1 MTSLLVSDKGITMTS
16 TVEMYKQALEK
27 ITKTVEA
34 RREGYFSDF
43 HEQAA
48 RGDGWF
54 TQHEQ
59 GVLDAYD
66 EVQMLL
72 DSVNYELEQMLDA
85 NTAFAG
91 AVMQR

>member
-1 MTSLLVSDKGITMTS
+1 MAS
-16 TVEMYKQALEK
+16 TVELYKQALEK
-27 ITKTVEA
+27 ITETVKA
-34 RREGYFSDF
+34 RREGYFTDF

-48 RGDGWF
+48 HGDGWF

-85 NTAFAG
+85 QSADAAKAMAESFAG
-91 AVMQR
+91 AVMQQ

>member
-1 MTSLLVSDKGITMTS
+1 MASN
-16 TVEMYKQALEK
+16 VELYKQALEK
-27 ITKTVEA
+27 ITKTVAA

-72 DSVNYELEQMLDA
+72 DSVNYELDQMLDA
-85 NTAFAG
+85 NSAYAG
-91 AVMQR
+91 AVMQGDIW

>member
-1 MTSLLVSDKGITMTS
+1 MS
-16 TVEMYKQALEK
+16 TVDLYKQALKK
-27 ITKTVEA
+27 ITETVEA
-34 RREGYFSDF
+34 RREGYIEDF
-43 HEQAA
+43 RSEAET
-48 RGDGWF
+48 GDGWF

-72 DSVNYELEQMLDA
+72 DSINYELDQALDA
-85 NTAFAG
+85 QSDFAG

>member
-1 MTSLLVSDKGITMTS
+1 MMTT
-16 TVEMYKQALEK
+16 TVELYRQALEK
-27 ITKTVEA
+27 ITKTIEA

-48 RGDGWF
+48 KGDGWF

-72 DSVNYELEQMLDA
+72 DSVNYELDQMLDA
-85 NTAFAG
+85 QSDFAG
-91 AVMQR
+91 AVMQNG

>member
-1 MTSLLVSDKGITMTS
+1 MTT
-16 TVEMYKQALEK
+16 TVELYRQALEK
-27 ITKTVEA
+27 ITKTIEA

-48 RGDGWF
+48 NGDGWF

-72 DSVNYELEQMLDA
+72 DSVNYELDQMLDA
-85 NTAFAG
+85 HNSYAG
-91 AVMQR
+91 AVMQP

>member
-1 MTSLLVSDKGITMTS
+1 MTSSLEL
-16 TVEMYKQALEK
+16 YKQALDK
-27 ITKTVEA
+27 VTQTVKL
-34 RREGYFSDF
+34 RREGYFTEF

-59 GVLDAYD
+59 GILDAYD

-72 DSVNYELEQMLDA
+72 DSVNYELNEMLGADRSGQQDM
-85 NTAFAG
+85 FAG
-91 AVMQR
+91 AVMQQ